1 MRRAGAVVLALVLL
15 ANLGAITYWRFEEI
29 SSAPRA
35 VVLAALWAVGI
46 LALALLVRAAR
57 AR

>member
-15 ANLGAITYWRFEEI
+15 ANLGAITYWRFDDLT
-29 SSAPRA
+29 SARRA
-35 VVLAALWAVGI
+35 VVLAALWAIGV